1 MGSEESWKK
10 FIGDAIADNKIV
22 CRTCRMYNQE
32 VQIVPGDE
40 NKKCRCGRLIR
51 CHSLAGSSKPLYTS
65 SNSPETTNSQQEFK
79 HVHST
84 TVPVTVY
91 GTSKI
96 TESIGCKY
104 IRIDHQTRVK
114 PIYDLL
120 VKDCGDTKPAVI
132 LSVYGGAKY
141 FTMTE
146 KLEKEI
152 IRGIIDAAAMSNAW
166 ILTTGINNGVSKLVG
181 EGISHYR
188 LLKAD
193 PNKIVCIG
201 LTKWGT
207 INGRTRFDLKNA
219 NKNGYELNLFFR
231 RIYDDG
237 DDTDET
243 IERNHTH
250 CILFDDGKI
259 GDYLNDGQR
268 DALVKEACEDED
280 HECCGVTIIVEG
292 GKNTIEVLQNDIQKK
307 RPIVFIEDSGR
318 LADVFASLI
327 NQTTDAKTDQQF
339 IPSDEVVRKAL
350 TDFFPSLDEDDI
362 TGITTRIQEIL
373 DKKNRHLLNV
383 FRMDRD
389 KSVAETIFK
398 AIFKMKNKQK
408 GDEQNQD
415 PQYAKDEDI
424 LLDLASQW
432 NYFDGALPILKKRQH
447 ITSNNDA
454 IKEKYMTCYKKLFRE
469 SLIKNHPAF
478 VGYFL
483 AAGFDPL
490 KLLRAPRV
498 EHFPAAGFDQ
508 LELLRTPHAEHFL
521 AAGFDPLKL
530 IGTQSVEQQRHE
542 ELEKLYQ
549 DTYDEI
555 TTSNRSYI
563 KELFDQSTVTTI
575 RTLDKK
581 LNKFIGSFFEAIYA
595 KGDNECTKRIC
606 IDLENHLCSCCSSAI
621 KYCASNNNQ
630 VSPQGIKDTQSQ
642 DQEKNTEE
650 LLEKN
655 KLLRDLF
662 LWSVFMDMPEIAKIL
677 LIHQQSRICAALI
690 ASAIFKRYSK
700 LSLTVDLKEKFKNQA
715 DDFGKYA
722 ADFINDCY
730 KYNERSACELLLR
743 QIPLFGNIT
752 CMQIA
757 ISSENIQLV
766 GTACF
771 DQTLT
776 QVWYNKLS
784 MTNNQTLTR
793 PSQVVSITTFGLLA
807 PWMIPYREN
816 ENSMQDISLSTKGI
830 NYYTDGKKTEKYWTR
845 FQCFHGSPFIRMC
858 YHFISYIWFLLVFSY
873 MMLYELDSPDTLE
886 IPHWT
891 EIYVIITVST
901 MFCEEIRKLF
911 HEYNYR
917 MVERWGS
924 TGSTILTV
932 LTNIFYIAPYLLFY
946 LAAYGVVSRALILY
960 RQIPF
965 TGSDIFRSI
974 FYEPYW
980 FIYGDVSDKH
990 LLDEIISNGTQS
1002 LVAEATATHV
1012 LLAFHMLFINILI
1025 LNLLIA
1031 VFTDTIDKVKENT
1044 EFYWRYQRYSFI
1056 REYFEQPP
1064 CAYPPLIIFSHII
1077 LLVRYIYSKSFCTET
1092 EVNDHT
1098 SESITL
1104 LRNFKMI
1111 AAADT
1116 TNERWDAFE
1125 NAATHN
1131 CARSKIDQQMQGHA
1145 QEVDILVIIFAIIH
1159 KDLVI
1164 HNNKVTES
1172 LRWIMNAIA
1181 RVKMND
1187 RNKEPPLLASISTG
1201 NSNVSVSTQT
1211 TENID

>member
-91 GTSKI
+91 ETSKT
-96 TESIGCKY
+96 TESTGCKY

-114 PIYDLL
+114 PIYKLL
-120 VKDCGDTKPAVI
+120 VNDCGGKKPAVI
-132 LSVYGGAKY
+132 LSIYGGAKY

-181 EGISHYR
+181 EGIAHYR
-188 LLKAD
+188 LLKAN

-219 NKNGYELNLFFR
+219 NKKDYELNLFFR

-292 GKNTIEVLQNDIQKK
+292 GKNTIEVLQNDIKQN

-327 NQTTDAKTDQQF
+327 NQTADAKNDQQF
-339 IPSDEVVRKAL
+339 IPSDEVVRNAL
-350 TDFFPSLDEDDI
+350 AEFFPSLEKGEISEI
-362 TGITTRIQEIL
+362 TKRIKEIL
-373 DKKNRHLLNV
+373 DKSNRHLLNV
-383 FRMDRD
+383 FCMDRD
-389 KSVAETIFK
+389 TSVAEIIFK
-398 AIFKMKNKQK
+398 AIFTMKNKQNEININS
-408 GDEQNQD
+408 EQNVDEENQD
-415 PQYAKDEDI
+415 QQYEEDEDI
-424 LLDLASQW
+424 LLNLASQW
-432 NYFDGALPILKKRQH
+432 NYFNGALSILKKQQH
-447 ITSNNDA
+447 TTSNNDE
-454 IKEKYMTCYKKLFRE
+454 IKEKYMICYKKLFRD
-469 SLIKNHPAF
+469 SLIKDHPVF
-478 VGYFL
+478 VEYFH
-483 AAGFDPL
+483 AAGFDPF
-490 KLLRAPRV
+490 KLLGIKRV
-498 EHFPAAGFDQ
+498 EQERHTMLIQ
-508 LELLRTPHAEHFL
+508 LY
-521 AAGFDPLKL
+521 K
-530 IGTQSVEQQRHE
+530 
-542 ELEKLYQ
+542 
-549 DTYDEI
+549 DTYKEI
-555 TTSNRSYI
+555 SESNRSYI
-563 KELFDQSTVTTI
+563 KELFGQSGVTGIT
-575 RTLDKK
+575 TLDKK
-581 LNKFIGSFFEAIYA
+581 LNEFIGSFIGAIYSE
-595 KGDNECTKRIC
+595 KYNTRTKRIGT
-606 IDLENHLCSCCSSAI
+606 DLANHLCPCCSNLI
-621 KYCASNNNQ
+621 KRCTEKENRIY
-630 VSPQGIKDTQSQ
+630 PKDNIHTQSQ
-642 DQEKNTEE
+642 DRQNDTEDSGE
-650 LLEKN
+650 NKDTKDLLEKN

-700 LSLTVDLKEKFKNQA
+700 LSLTVDLKEKFKIQA

-722 ADFINDCY
+722 TDFINDCY

-793 PSQVVSITTFGLLA
+793 PSQLLSITTFGLLA

-816 ENSMQDISLSTKGI
+816 ENVR
-830 NYYTDGKKTEKYWTR
+830 TR
-845 FQCFHGSPFIRMC
+845 RS
-858 YHFISYIWFLLVFSY
+858 FSY
-873 MMLYELDSPDTLE
+873 
-886 IPHWT
+886 
-891 EIYVIITVST
+891 
-901 MFCEEIRKLF
+901 
-911 HEYNYR
+911 
-917 MVERWGS
+917 
-924 TGSTILTV
+924 
-932 LTNIFYIAPYLLFY
+932 
-946 LAAYGVVSRALILY
+946 
-960 RQIPF
+960 
-965 TGSDIFRSI
+965 
-974 FYEPYW
+974 
-980 FIYGDVSDKH
+980 
-990 LLDEIISNGTQS
+990 
-1002 LVAEATATHV
+1002 
-1012 LLAFHMLFINILI
+1012 
-1025 LNLLIA
+1025 
-1031 VFTDTIDKVKENT
+1031 
-1044 EFYWRYQRYSFI
+1044 
-1056 REYFEQPP
+1056 
-1064 CAYPPLIIFSHII
+1064 
-1077 LLVRYIYSKSFCTET
+1077 
-1092 EVNDHT
+1092 
-1098 SESITL
+1098 
-1104 LRNFKMI
+1104 
-1111 AAADT
+1111 
-1116 TNERWDAFE
+1116 
-1125 NAATHN
+1125 
-1131 CARSKIDQQMQGHA
+1131 
-1145 QEVDILVIIFAIIH
+1145 
-1159 KDLVI
+1159 
-1164 HNNKVTES
+1164 
-1172 LRWIMNAIA
+1172 
-1181 RVKMND
+1181 
-1187 RNKEPPLLASISTG
+1187 
-1201 NSNVSVSTQT
+1201 
-1211 TENID
+1211 